1 MRRHCWLVTVA
12 AAALCASASQAVAS
26 SHREAPLISED
37 PSADSTDVYMFLSPI
52 EDPAAAG
59 TVTIVANYIPLEEP
73 GGGPNFYRPSD
84 SVLYEIHIDNDGDAV
99 ADITYQLRFKTRF
112 LAANASFL
120 YNKGP
125 IASPTDPN
133 LLVQQIY
140 SVTRIDRHDKS
151 TQSDIPTAPV
161 FVGARSFPPSGGAT
175 SAQVYEAV
183 AEQAITNLTV
193 RGGGKVFV
201 GPRDDPF
208 YVDLGATFDLLGI
221 RPGPPG
227 GTGAGGGVDYVAG
240 YNVHSIVLQIPI
252 AALTRDGSA
261 NPPHGN
267 RSIIGVWT
275 TASRRHVTVLRPHD
289 DEPKDEGKFV
299 QVSRLAIPL
308 VNEVIVP
315 VGRKDAYNRSRPVDD
330 VASLGALLQNPELA
344 QLIHALYGVT
354 VPAAGRTDLIALV
367 SFNLGFAPFNVPGL
381 RPADLIRL
389 DVSTAPGSVNP
400 ASRLGALAGDV
411 AGFPNGRRLADDAV
425 DIEERAMAGVLC
437 TAGVTCDIASNPVP
451 LGDGVDENDALFMT
465 HFPYLA
471 PPWSGSAGTPLHRL
485 SPGHP

>member
-1 MRRHCWLVTVA
+1 VVTAGLLFAISSA
-12 AAALCASASQAVAS
+12 AHAS

-37 PSADSTDVYMFLSPI
+37 PAADSTDVYMFLSPT
-52 EDPAAAG
+52 EDHAASG

-84 SVLYEIHIDNDGDAV
+84 DVLYEVHIDNDGDAV
-99 ADITYQLRFKTRF
+99 SDIDYQLRFKTRF
-112 LAANASFL
+112 LAPNASFL

-125 IASPTDPN
+125 ISSPTDPN
-133 LLVQQIY
+133 LLVQQSY
-140 SVTRIDRHDKS
+140 TLTRVDRHGRTS
-151 TQSDIPTAPV
+151 QTGIPTAPV
-161 FVGARSFPPSGGAT
+161 FVGARSFPASGALT

-193 RGGGKVFV
+193 AGGGKVFV

-208 YVDLGATFDLLGI
+208 YVDLGNTFDLLGI

-227 GTGAGGGVDYVAG
+227 GTGQGGGVDYLAG
-240 YNVHSIVLQIPI
+240 YNVHTIALQIPI
-252 AALTRDGSA
+252 AALTCDGSA
-261 NPPHGN
+261 NPAHGKS
-267 RSIIGVWT
+267 SILGVWT
-275 TASRRHVTVLRPHD
+275 TASRRRVSVLHHD
-289 DEPKDEGKFV
+289 GEDPTEEGRFV

-315 VGRKDAYNRSRPVDD
+315 VGSKDFFNRTRPIED
-330 VASLGALLQNPELA
+330 VSTLGPLLENPELA
-344 QLIHALYGVT
+344 RLINAIYGVP

-381 RPADLIRL
+381 RPADVLRL
-389 DVSTAPGSVNP
+389 DVSTSPSSINP
-400 ASRLGALAGDV
+400 PSRLGALSGDLS
-411 AGFPNGRRLADDAV
+411 GFPNGRRLADDVV

-437 TAGVTCDIASNPVP
+437 SPATCSIPANPIP
-451 LGDGVDENDALFMT
+451 LGDGVDQNDAPFLT
-465 HFPYLA
+465 HFPYLGV
-471 PPWSGSAGTPLHRL
+471 PWSGSQGIPGLHKL